1 MLTFLTGE
9 SRLSLKKIG
18 DILMLEALKPILK
31 IQDLD
36 IKMIRLMRMKRQ
48 RLEELTEVEAVHE
61 EFRLQLED
69 KQKQIV
75 SLDKEIQTVE
85 DKVLELATKLKK
97 LDDQQNS
104 IKKVEE
110 FNALTHEMTAIERE
124 KIALEHK
131 ALELF
136 DKKTLEEEFLE
147 KIKESLISSQENSVL
162 LKEEINSNIALI
174 NDEGSTLKKERSA
187 LAATADPTILSI
199 YERLLR
205 NKKDRVL
212 VPIENRTCSGCHIVL
227 TIQHEN
233 LVRRG
238 DNMVFCEH
246 CSRIHYWPDEVVL
259 LADDDSNK
267 ETKHRR
273 RRQTAAS

>member
-1 MLTFLTGE
+1 
-9 SRLSLKKIG
+9 
-18 DILMLEALKPILK
+18 MLEALKPILK

-48 RLEELTEVEAVHE
+48 RLDELTEVEAVHK
-61 EFRLQLED
+61 EFRLQLDE
-69 KQKQIV
+69 KQKQLIAH
-75 SLDKEIQTVE
+75 DKEIQAVE
-85 DKVLELATKLKK
+85 DKVLELAQKIKK

-147 KIKESLISSQENSVL
+147 KIKESIVSSQENSIL
-162 LKEEINSNIALI
+162 LKEEINSSINLI
-174 NDEGSTLKKERSA
+174 NEEGSLLKKERGE
-187 LAATADPTILSI
+187 LAKTADPEILSI

-205 NKKDRVL
+205 NKKDRVV

-246 CSRIHYWPDEVVL
+246 CSRIHYWPEEVVL
-259 LADDDSNK
+259 QTEDESGAQ
-267 ETKHRR
+267 TKHRR
-273 RRQTAAS
+273 RRQTATN

>member
-1 MLTFLTGE
+1 
-9 SRLSLKKIG
+9 
-18 DILMLEALKPILK
+18 MLEALKPILK

-48 RLEELTEVEAVHE
+48 RLDELSEVESVHKE
-61 EFRLQLED
+61 LRAQLEE
-69 KQKQIV
+69 KQKDLA
-75 SLDKEIQTVE
+75 SYDKEIQTIE
-85 DKVLELATKLKK
+85 DKVSELTAKLKK

-110 FNALTHEMTAIERE
+110 FNAMTHEMTAIERE

-131 ALELF
+131 ALEVF
-136 DKKTLEEEFLE
+136 DKKTFEEELLE
-147 KIKESLISSQENSVL
+147 KIKESIVSSQDSSVL
-162 LKEEINSNIALI
+162 LKDEINANIALI
-174 NDEGSTLKKERSA
+174 NEEGTTLKKERAA
-187 LAATADPTILSI
+187 LATTADPAILSI

-233 LVRRG
+233 LVRKG

-246 CSRIHYWPDEVVL
+246 CSRIHYWPEEVL
-259 LADDDSNK
+259 LQTED
-267 ETKHRR
+267 EGTGPTKRR
-273 RRQTAAS
+273 RRQTVTN

>member
-1 MLTFLTGE
+1 
-9 SRLSLKKIG
+9 
-18 DILMLEALKPILK
+18 MLEALKPILK

-48 RLEELTEVEAVHE
+48 RLDELIEVEAVHK

-69 KQKQIV
+69 KQKGLA
-75 SLDKEIQTVE
+75 SYDKEIQAIE
-85 DKVLELATKLKK
+85 DKVLEFTAKLKK

-110 FNALTHEMTAIERE
+110 FNALTHEMTSVERE

-136 DKKTLEEEFLE
+136 DKKTLEEELLE
-147 KIKESLISSQENSVL
+147 KIKESIVTSQDSSVL
-162 LKEEINSNIALI
+162 LKEEINANIALI
-174 NDEGSTLKKERSA
+174 NEEGNALKKERMA
-187 LAATADPTILSI
+187 LAQTADPAILSI

-246 CSRIHYWPDEVVL
+246 CSRIHYWPEEPAL
-259 LADDDSNK
+259 EAEEEGTK

-273 RRQTAAS
+273 RRQTVTN

>member
-1 MLTFLTGE
+1 
-9 SRLSLKKIG
+9 
-18 DILMLEALKPILK
+18 MLEALKPILK

-48 RLEELTEVEAVHE
+48 RLEELTEVEAVHK
-61 EFRLQLED
+61 EFRLQLEE
-69 KQKQIV
+69 KQKDLA
-75 SLDKEIQTVE
+75 SYSKEIQVVE
-85 DKVLELATKLKK
+85 DKVFELTAKIKK
-97 LDDQQNS
+97 LDEQQNG

-110 FNALTHEMTAIERE
+110 FNALTHEMTAVERE

-136 DKKTLEEEFLE
+136 DKKTAEEELLE
-147 KIKESLISSQENSVL
+147 KIKESINTSQDSSAL
-162 LKEEINSNIALI
+162 LKEEINANIALI
-174 NDEGSTLKKERSA
+174 NQEGSTLKKERAA
-187 LAATADPTILSI
+187 LATTADPATLAI

-205 NKKDRVL
+205 NKKDRVI

-238 DNMVFCEH
+238 ENMVFCEH
-246 CSRIHYWPDEVVL
+246 CSRIHYWPEEAL
-259 LADDDSNK
+259 LETEDDSNGQ
-267 ETKHRR
+267 TKHRR
-273 RRQTAAS
+273 RRQTVTN